1 MTNLSFMK
9 SSEPLSIN
17 YFNFRMLTATCSD
30 DDDDDEEEEE
40 EEEVADQVIGA
51 SGSGERAVK
60 QEHADSAPP
69 KKVRQRTPSTELYI
83 YSADELAHFKKRDM
97 LADSEYLDGIFRHFR
112 YTQLLLTGRLRE
124 T

>member
-30 DDDDDEEEEE
+30 DDNNEEE

-60 QEHADSAPP
+60 QEHADSLPL
-69 KKVRQRTPSTELYI
+69 KKVHQRMPSTELYI
-83 YSADELAHFKKRDM
+83 YSADKLAHFKKRDM
-97 LADSEYLDGIFRHFR
+97 LADSEYLDGIFHHFR